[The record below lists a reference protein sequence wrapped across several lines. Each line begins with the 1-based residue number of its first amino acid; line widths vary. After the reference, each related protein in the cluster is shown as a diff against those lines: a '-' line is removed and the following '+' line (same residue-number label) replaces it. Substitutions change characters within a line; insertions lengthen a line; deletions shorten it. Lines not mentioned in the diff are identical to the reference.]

1 MNILRSLYVV
11 AVVCCQCTCVT
22 MPATA
27 GPAPRYR
34 VEITDNPKQKRF
46 IIVLTS
52 LDDRSLCLGIGQWP
66 NRLGQLDFGSSWV
79 ELKSGSKSFRP
90 RDTNF
95 GYCPGCEI
103 RVAPR
108 SELKGFI
115 GYAEFADAAT
125 IAALPERQL
134 HFPVT
139 AWVCKEQHR
148 K

>member
-1 MNILRSLYVV
+1 
-11 AVVCCQCTCVT
+11 
-22 MPATA
+22 MPAKA
-27 GPAPRYR
+27 GQLPRYR

-66 NRLGQLDFGSSWV
+66 NKLGQLDFGSSWV

-95 GYCPGCEI
+95 GYRPGCEI

-125 IAALPERQL
+125 ITALPKRQL

-139 AWVCKEQHR
+139 AWVCQKQHQ